1 MTIFLYIPSLKIQIK
16 ALQPLNTLIKN
27 QKVNKMNKRDQLY
40 WADKER
46 IRRAEEM
53 RRKNKKKE
61 VK

>member
-1 MTIFLYIPSLKIQIK
+1 
-16 ALQPLNTLIKN
+16 
-27 QKVNKMNKRDQLY
+27 MNKRDQLY